1 MSSNAATVWIYV
13 AAGIGVLVVVNLLV
27 ILLLVRRSR
36 EE

>member
-1 MSSNAATVWIYV
+1 MVWIYV

-27 ILLLVRRSR
+27 VLLLVRRSR

>member
-1 MSSNAATVWIYV
+1 VWIYV

-27 ILLLVRRSR
+27 VLLLVRRSR

>member
-1 MSSNAATVWIYV
+1 VWIYV